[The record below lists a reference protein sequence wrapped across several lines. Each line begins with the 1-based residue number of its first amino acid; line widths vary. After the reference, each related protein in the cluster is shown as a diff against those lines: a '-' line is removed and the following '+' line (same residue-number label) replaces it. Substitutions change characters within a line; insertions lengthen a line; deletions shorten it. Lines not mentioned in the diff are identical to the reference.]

1 MQGNPLVVHKRFR
14 TLGGSLRRPI
24 QVQALANHQHRQDRR
39 VAAACRRVEE
49 ETLEASGRLR
59 IGHGVTLMF
68 GHAQSFKTTQ
78 EVGVLV
84 ARNLAGKLRQA
95 QATRESIGVSNRATN
110 QGEEGIEETVVLH
123 QVPRHDLRGDRAVKK
138 LSNKAVIR
146 GGKPGVEVLLA
157 QRLRERI
164 GANQI
169 GEGCGHDGCLSLC
182 GIPSLVCVCVRVCW
196 CGLRRWGR
204 RLSEYSTVTPRRARF
219 CAPVPANFRSFR
231 FFGWV
236 RADDAGQIRAIGVR

>member
-1 MQGNPLVVHKRFR
+1 MQGNPLVVHKRFG

-39 VAAACRRVEE
+39 VAAACRRIQE
-49 ETLEASGRLR
+49 ETLEAGGRLR
-59 IGHGVTLMF
+59 IGHGFTLML

-78 EVGVLV
+78 EVGVLIPRDF
-84 ARNLAGKLRQA
+84 ARELGEA
-95 QATRESIGVSNRATN
+95 QATRESVSVGDSATN
-110 QGEEGIEETVVLH
+110 QGEEGIEEAVVLH
-123 QVPRHDLRGDRAVKK
+123 QVPRHDLRGNRAVKK
-138 LSNKAVIR
+138 LSNKTVIR
-146 GGKPGVEVLLA
+146 GGKPGGEVLLA
-157 QRLRERI
+157 QGLSERI

-204 RLSEYSTVTPRRARF
+204 RLSEYSTMTPRRARF
-219 CAPVPANFRSFR
+219 
-231 FFGWV
+231 
-236 RADDAGQIRAIGVR
+236 

>member
-49 ETLEASGRLR
+49 ETLEAGGRLR
-59 IGHGVTLMF
+59 IGHGITLMLS
-68 GHAQSFKTTQ
+68 HAESFKTTQ

-84 ARNLAGKLRQA
+84 ARNLAGKLCQA
-95 QATRESIGVSNRATN
+95 QATRESISVSNRATN

-146 GGKPGVEVLLA
+146 GGKPGGNVLLA
-157 QRLRERI
+157 
-164 GANQI
+164 
-169 GEGCGHDGCLSLC
+169 
-182 GIPSLVCVCVRVCW
+182 
-196 CGLRRWGR
+196 
-204 RLSEYSTVTPRRARF
+204 
-219 CAPVPANFRSFR
+219 
-231 FFGWV
+231 
-236 RADDAGQIRAIGVR
+236 

>member
-1 MQGNPLVVHKRFR
+1 
-14 TLGGSLRRPI
+14 
-24 QVQALANHQHRQDRR
+24 
-39 VAAACRRVEE
+39 
-49 ETLEASGRLR
+49 
-59 IGHGVTLMF
+59 MF
-68 GHAQSFKTTQ
+68 GHAQSLKTTQ
-78 EVGVLV
+78 EVGVLI

-95 QATRESIGVSNRATN
+95 QATRESISVSNRATN